1 MTNSISQIGNSF
13 LPGIPPVGISE
24 SGADV
29 ATGQPSFKNLMLQS
43 LESVNQ
49 LQVQS
54 EQAIE
59 GGLLG
64 TDITQTEVFSSIK
77 KADLALR
84 MMVQM
89 RNKLL
94 EAYNEIQNMQM

>member
-1 MTNSISQIGNSF
+1 MTGSISQIGNAF
-13 LPGIPPVGISE
+13 LPGIPPVGMNE
-24 SGADV
+24 NGASNV
-29 ATGQPSFKNLMLQS
+29 TEGLSFKNMMLQS
-43 LESVNQ
+43 LDNVNQ

-59 GGLLG
+59 AGLSG
-64 TDITQTEVFSSIK
+64 DDITQAEVFSSIK

-94 EAYNEIQNMQM
+94 EAYNEIQQMQM

>member
-1 MTNSISQIGNSF
+1 MTGSISQIGNAF
-13 LPGIPPVGISE
+13 LPGIPPVGINENSAV
-24 SGADV
+24 SS
-29 ATGQPSFKNLMLQS
+29 TGELSFKNMMLQS
-43 LESVNQ
+43 LNNANQ

-59 GGLLG
+59 SGLIG
-64 TDITQTEVFSSIK
+64 DDITQAEVFTSIK

-94 EAYNEIQNMQM
+94 EAYNEIQKMQM